1 MVCRRWIIWLW
12 LLVLVAV
19 VAAPQTTVV
28 AVVEVL
34 AAFAQVQHLALPLE
48 QHTQLLLVLV
58 ERKI

>member
-1 MVCRRWIIWLW
+1 
-12 LLVLVAV
+12 VLVVEV